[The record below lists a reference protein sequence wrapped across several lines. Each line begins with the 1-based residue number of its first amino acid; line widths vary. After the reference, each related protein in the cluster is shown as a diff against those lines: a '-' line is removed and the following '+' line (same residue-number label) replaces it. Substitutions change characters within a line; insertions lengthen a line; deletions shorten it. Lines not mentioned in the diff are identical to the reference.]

1 MSRTGHWMQTFTGVQ
16 YYPYDPRPEDFNLED
31 IAHALSMLCRFN
43 GHSDFFYSVAQ
54 HSTVMSTKVSKENR
68 LWALFHD
75 AAEAYL
81 GDLIRPVKRGSAL
94 GIEFSALEDHTL
106 SMIAERFDLPWPI
119 PDEIHEADNR
129 MLATEARDVLGG
141 QVRDWNLGGAEP
153 YTKVLVEW
161 TPQMA
166 KTLFLHQYDQIL
178 KGVS

>member
-16 YYPYDPRPEDFNLED
+16 YYPYDPRPEDFVLED
-31 IAHALSMLCRFN
+31 IAHA
-43 GHSDFFYSVAQ
+43 
-54 HSTVMSTKVSKENR
+54 VSKENR

-129 MLATEARDVLGG
+129 MLATESRDVLGG
-141 QVRDWNLGGAEP
+141 QVRSWNLGGAEP